1 MEREKLFDFL
11 ISIYWKLIIKTTL
24 LLFYFFLT
32 LEEIHEWLCKVQGS
46 FSRKKVLLLSE
57 SEAVGRLKTLES
69 RLPGTDE
76 SCFRLHKFFY
86 VPNYQ
91 VTHAPGGAR
100 LQSCENQLP
109 ATKGERRKKM
119 MGNKEYLL
127 EFLRYTRSSLDV
139 TQKGTERRRRR
150 QEMAILFL
158 IGNRSADERRTYRC
172 ILTHANRRYIEN
184 IPFYTACNVY
194 III

>member
-1 MEREKLFDFL
+1 M
-11 ISIYWKLIIKTTL
+11 
-24 LLFYFFLT
+24 
-32 LEEIHEWLCKVQGS
+32 
-46 FSRKKVLLLSE
+46 LLLSE

-109 ATKGERRKKM
+109 ATTFQRGM
-119 MGNKEYLL
+119 SIYIHP
-127 EFLRYTRSSLDV
+127 TSCDV
-139 TQKGTERRRRR
+139 YAQYQFKC
-150 QEMAILFL
+150 EM
-158 IGNRSADERRTYRC
+158 Y
-172 ILTHANRRYIEN
+172 
-184 IPFYTACNVY
+184 
-194 III
+194 

>member
-1 MEREKLFDFL
+1 MNDYVKFKVVFQEKKCCCCRNRKLLAD
-11 ISIYWKLIIKTTL
+11 WKP
-24 LLFYFFLT
+24 
-32 LEEIHEWLCKVQGS
+32 WKVVCQEQMRVVSVCTS
-46 FSRKKVLLLSE
+46 FS
-57 SEAVGRLKTLES
+57 T
-69 RLPGTDE
+69 
-76 SCFRLHKFFY
+76 
-86 VPNYQ
+86 YQ